1 MQLVI
6 WNDLYNNE
14 TNMHVCVLTLVC
26 MVCMYVCLSVRYL
39 EVGAGYD
46 AFLHI

>member
-14 TNMHVCVLTLVC
+14 TNIHVCVLTLVC
-26 MVCMYVCLSVRYL
+26 MCACMCVYQC
-39 EVGAGYD
+39 D
-46 AFLHI
+46 IWK